1 MSKKHKKQRPSNS
14 AAQGQP
20 GGIVL
25 PRAESLAAEEAEPV
39 AERRP
44 VPVFL
49 IIMLVV
55 LVYLGDMYVMDHGAD
70 VMGKTGAFPHQV
82 FDPHTSYEE
91 LVRANPVDPK
101 EKARQEV
108 RAVFAL
114 TCMACHQTGGQG
126 IPGQFPPL
134 AGSEWVNA
142 EGPNRIIRVV
152 LGGVGGP
159 IGVSG
164 QQFNNSMPPWKDTL
178 SDEQIAN
185 VLTFVRSEWGN
196 KAAPVTPDQVKKV
209 RDQVADRGNPYSEDE
224 LKNLPDA
231 VQ

>member
-1 MSKKHKKQRPSNS
+1 MSKKSNKQRPSNS
-14 AAQGQP
+14 AAQSQP

-25 PRAESLAAEEAEPV
+25 PRTGTPVPEESEPV

-49 IIMLVV
+49 IILLVV

-70 VMGKTGAFPHQV
+70 VMGKTGAFPRQV
-82 FDPHTSYEE
+82 FDPLTSYEE

-101 EKARQEV
+101 EKSRQEG

-134 AGSEWVNA
+134 AGSEWVIA
-142 EGPNRIIRVV
+142 EGPNRIIRAV
-152 LGGVGGP
+152 LGGLGGP
-159 IGVSG
+159 ITVGG
-164 QQFNNSMPPWKDTL
+164 NQFNNSMPPWKDTL

-196 KAAPVTPDQVKKV
+196 KAAPVSPDQVKKV

-224 LKNLPDA
+224 LKSLPDA
-231 VQ
+231 IQ